1 MFDVGFWEFALI
13 GVIALIV
20 VGPER
25 LPGIAKTAGLYF
37 GKFKQFVN
45 NIQADVKSELES
57 DKLKEHLSL
66 EDDSA
71 SVVDILDDAKKELD
85 QSRKVLTSNDHQF

>member
-1 MFDVGFWEFALI
+1 MLASLNSLLTTSE
-13 GVIALIV
+13 
-20 VGPER
+20 
-25 LPGIAKTAGLYF
+25 
-37 GKFKQFVN
+37 
-45 NIQADVKSELES
+45 DVKSELES

-85 QSRKVLTSNDHQF
+85 QIKKSADN

>member
-20 VGPER
+20 VGPAR
-25 LPGIAKTAGLYF
+25 LPGIARTAGLYV

-45 NIQADVKSELES
+45 NIQEDVKSELES

-85 QSRKVLTSNDHQF
+85 QIKKSADK

>member
-1 MFDVGFWEFALI
+1 MFDVGFWEFAFI

-25 LPGIAKTAGLYF
+25 LPGIAKTAGLYV
-37 GKFKQFVN
+37 GKLKQFVN
-45 NIQADVKSELES
+45 NIQEDVKSELES

-71 SVVDILDDAKKELD
+71 NVIDILDDAKKELD
-85 QSRKVLTSNDHQF
+85 QIKKSADK

>member
-13 GVIALIV
+13 GVITLIV

-25 LPGIAKTAGLYF
+25 LPGIAKTAGLYV

-45 NIQADVKSELES
+45 NIQEDVKSELES

-66 EDDSA
+66 GDDSA
-71 SVVDILDDAKKELD
+71 SVVDILDDAKKELEQIKKSAD
-85 QSRKVLTSNDHQF
+85 K

>member
-13 GVIALIV
+13 GVITLIV

-25 LPGIAKTAGLYF
+25 LPGIAKTAGLYV

-45 NIQADVKSELES
+45 NIQEDVKSELES

-66 EDDSA
+66 GDDSA
-71 SVVDILDDAKKELD
+71 SVVDVLDDAKKELEKIKKSAD
-85 QSRKVLTSNDHQF
+85 K

>member
-25 LPGIAKTAGLYF
+25 LPGISKTAGLYV
-37 GKFKQFVN
+37 GKFKKFVN
-45 NIQADVKSELES
+45 NIQEDVKSELES

-85 QSRKVLTSNDHQF
+85 EIKKIADK

>member
-20 VGPER
+20 VSPER
-25 LPGIAKTAGLYF
+25 LPGIAKTAGLYV
-37 GKFKQFVN
+37 GKFKQFIN
-45 NIQADVKSELES
+45 NIQEDVKSELES

-66 EDDSA
+66 GDDSA
-71 SVVDILDDAKKELD
+71 SVVDVLDDAKKELEQIKKSAD
-85 QSRKVLTSNDHQF
+85 K

>member
-25 LPGIAKTAGLYF
+25 LPGIAKTTGLYV

-45 NIQADVKSELES
+45 NIRRCQK
-57 DKLKEHLSL
+57 
-66 EDDSA
+66 
-71 SVVDILDDAKKELD
+71 
-85 QSRKVLTSNDHQF
+85 

>member
-13 GVIALIV
+13 GVITLIV

-25 LPGIAKTAGLYF
+25 LPGIAKTAGLYV

-45 NIQADVKSELES
+45 NIQEDVKSELES

-66 EDDSA
+66 GDDSA
-71 SVVDILDDAKKELD
+71 SVVDVLDDAKKELEQIKKIAD
-85 QSRKVLTSNDHQF
+85 K

>member
-25 LPGIAKTAGLYF
+25 LPGIARTAGLYV

-45 NIQADVKSELES
+45 NIQEDVKSELES
-57 DKLKEHLSL
+57 DKLKEHLLL
-66 EDDSA
+66 EDDNA
-71 SVVDILDDAKKELD
+71 SVVDSLDEAKKELD
-85 QSRKVLTSNDHQF
+85 QIKKSADK

>member
-25 LPGIAKTAGLYF
+25 LPGIARTVGLYV
-37 GKFKQFVN
+37 GKFKKFVTS
-45 NIQADVKSELES
+45 IQEDVKNELES

-71 SVVDILDDAKKELD
+71 SVVDIIDDAKKELD
-85 QSRKVLTSNDHQF
+85 QIKESVDK

>member
-1 MFDVGFWEFALI
+1 MFDIGFWEFALI

-25 LPGIAKTAGLYF
+25 LPGIAKTAGLYV
-37 GKFKQFVN
+37 GKFKKFVN
-45 NIQADVKSELES
+45 NIQEDVNSELES
-57 DKLKEHLSL
+57 DKLKEYLSL

-85 QSRKVLTSNDHQF
+85 EIKKIADK

>member
-13 GVIALIV
+13 GVITLIV

-25 LPGIAKTAGLYF
+25 LPGIAKTAGLYV

-45 NIQADVKSELES
+45 NIQEDVKSELES

-66 EDDSA
+66 GDDSA
-71 SVVDILDDAKKELD
+71 SVVDVLDDAKKELEQIKKSAD
-85 QSRKVLTSNDHQF
+85 K